1 MKLDDRIF
9 PSNSLHHGRLRR
21 HDTPAYE
28 LPGSDFH
35 ERCRRILGSA
45 GIRIN
50 GSRPWDIH
58 VHHDQFY
65 SRVLGEGSLGL
76 GESYMD
82 GWWDCEALDQ
92 FFFRIFQA
100 RLDEQALT
108 WRDGLT
114 ALKARFVNAQNI
126 TRSFKVGRHHY
137 DLGNDLYRAMLDD
150 RMIYSCAYWK
160 DAATLDDAQE
170 AKLDLICR
178 KLQLQPSMRLL
189 DIGCGWGGMAAYAA
203 EKYGV
208 SVVGV
213 TVSREQARFARYRC
227 RKLPVT
233 IELKDY
239 REMTGSFDRI
249 VSIGMFEHVGHKNYR
264 TFMQYHK
271 DLLTDDGLAL
281 LHTIGR
287 NKSGTT
293 IDKWISRYIFPN
305 SVLPSAQQI
314 AEAAEGLLV
323 IEDWHN
329 FGTDYDITLMH
340 WFENFDRNYELLLRD
355 TYDRRF
361 YRMWKYYLLSCAGSF
376 RARKNQV
383 WQVVLSPAGYAG
395 RYDAPR

>member
-9 PSNSLHHGRLRR
+9 PSNYLPNGLKEAGTARGR
-21 HDTPAYE
+21 TTEFA
-28 LPGSDFH
+28 
-35 ERCRRILGSA
+35 ERCQQILDSA
-45 GIRIN
+45 GVKID
-50 GSRPWDIH
+50 GPHPWDIH
-58 VHHDQFY
+58 IHDDQFY
-65 SRVLGEGSLGL
+65 TRVLGEGSLGL

-82 GWWDCEALDQ
+82 GWWNCPALDQ
-92 FFFRIFQA
+92 FFHRIFQV

-126 TRSFKVGRHHY
+126 SRSFQVGRHHY

-160 DAATLDDAQE
+160 DAATLDEAQE

-213 TVSREQARFARYRC
+213 TVSKEQADFARYRC

-233 IELKDY
+233 IEMKDY
-239 REMTGSFDRI
+239 RELTGKFDRI
-249 VSIGMFEHVGHKNYR
+249 VSIGMFEHVGHKNYL
-264 TFMQYHK
+264 TFMQRQK
-271 DLLTDDGLAL
+271 ELLADNGLTL

-293 IDKWISRYIFPN
+293 VDKWIGRYIFPN
-305 SVLPSAQQI
+305 SMLPSAQQI
-314 AEAAEGLLV
+314 TAAAEGLFV

-329 FGTDYDITLMH
+329 FGPDYDITLMH
-340 WFENFDRNYELLLRD
+340 WFKNFEGKFELLPREK
-355 TYDRRF
+355 YDDRF

-376 RARKNQV
+376 RARKNQL
-383 WQVVLSPAGYAG
+383 WQLVLSPSGCSS